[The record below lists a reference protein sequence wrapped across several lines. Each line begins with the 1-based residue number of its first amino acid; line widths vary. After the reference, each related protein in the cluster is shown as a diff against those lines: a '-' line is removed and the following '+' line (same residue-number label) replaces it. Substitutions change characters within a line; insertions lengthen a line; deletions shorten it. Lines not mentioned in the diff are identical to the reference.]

1 MPLTD
6 SKRKA
11 NRKWREKAY
20 DKICLQY
27 PKGTRD
33 AWKQEAERRGMSLA
47 GFILAAVKFF
57 LRETKN

>member
-1 MPLTD
+1 MSISD

-11 NRKWREKAY
+11 DRAWRERNY

-33 AWKQEAERRGMSLA
+33 FWKQEALKRGLSLA
-47 GFILAAVKFF
+47 ELVRLAVQMYLSK
-57 LRETKN
+57 

>member
-1 MPLTD
+1 MPISD

-11 NRKWREKAY
+11 DRAWRERNY

-33 AWKQEAERRGMSLA
+33 TWKQEAQKRGFSLA
-47 GFILAAVKFF
+47 ELVRLAVQAYLSK
-57 LRETKN
+57 